1 MGRRQGNER
10 DGRLAP
16 PGRINGPHLIETSQE
31 ARVVPPYQTA
41 SETPA
46 QSPADRGV
54 DDASETTQKKGRP
67 TPSRREA
74 EAARKARAKVPRTR
88 KEQAAARR
96 LARTESSGKMRQA
109 MKTGDDRY
117 LPARDQGPVRKFI
130 RDYIDSSFWML
141 ELMLPAMVVFLVF
154 GYSGNATLA
163 TYANVAL
170 PAMLLVVLFEAFPH
184 AGEAAQGAHP
194 TVPRRLPEGRHDVR
208 RDAGAAGALPAD
220 AQASGEG
227 RPGAAGALPLAP
239 QAS

>member
-1 MGRRQGNER
+1 MGRRQG
-10 DGRLAP
+10 
-16 PGRINGPHLIETSQE
+16 TSATVGWPLQAGSTALTSSRR
-31 ARVVPPYQTA
+31 ARKHALFRRTKTA

-46 QSPADRGV
+46 QSPADRGL
-54 DDASETTQKKGRP
+54 DDGSETAQKKGRP
-67 TPSRREA
+67 TPSRRQA
-74 EAARKARAKVPRTR
+74 EAANKARAKVPRTR

-163 TYANVAL
+163 SYANLAL
-170 PAMLLVVLFEAFPH
+170 PAMLLVVLFEAFRMRGKLLPLKKMCRL
-184 AGEAAQGAHP
+184 
-194 TVPRRLPEGRHDVR
+194 RR
-208 RDAGAAGALPAD
+208 AAG
-220 AQASGEG
+220 SRFG
-227 RPGAAGALPLAP
+227 
-239 QAS
+239 

>member
-1 MGRRQGNER
+1 MFRR
-10 DGRLAP
+10 
-16 PGRINGPHLIETSQE
+16 TK
-31 ARVVPPYQTA
+31 TA

-163 TYANVAL
+163 TYANLAL
-170 PAMLLVVLFEAFPH
+170 PAMLLVVLFEGFRMRGKLRKELTRRFPDDS
-184 AGEAAQGAHP
+184 QKGATMYAVMRALQVRFLRMP
-194 TVPRRLPEGRHDVR
+194 KPQVKVGQALPERYR
-208 RDAGAAGALPAD
+208 
-220 AQASGEG
+220 
-227 RPGAAGALPLAP
+227 
-239 QAS
+239 